1 MQGTGPLFGVTP
13 LVWKE
18 GWQVCGDKGNPI
30 LGTLCICWLTIAAE
44 TYQMRE
50 TSLRTRN
57 SLTLLKKNLLSPAF
71 ISCTIT
77 QPTQIPSLSLIPS
90 CGSGGCAQRYGKAS
104 DDDMSGPHL
113 LFLFLG
119 FPLTPHRA
127 LSFLLCLQ
135 EECERQGW
143 LLGEQWHIPHPPHR
157 PDSRER

>member
-57 SLTLLKKNLLSPAF
+57 SLTLLKKKSPITRLYLLYNNPAY
-71 ISCTIT
+71 
-77 QPTQIPSLSLIPS
+77 PDPVSLANP
-90 CGSGGCAQRYGKAS
+90 
-104 DDDMSGPHL
+104 
-113 LFLFLG
+113 
-119 FPLTPHRA
+119 
-127 LSFLLCLQ
+127 
-135 EECERQGW
+135 
-143 LLGEQWHIPHPPHR
+143 
-157 PDSRER
+157 